1 MTPDLDLERPGTALK
16 VNDASY
22 TSYKNEYK
30 GGFLGGPVLKIPPH
44 TAGHMGSILGPG
56 RSQILWSN

>member
-22 TSYKNEYK
+22 TSDKNEYK
-30 GGFLGGPVLKIPPH
+30 GGFLGGPVVKIPPRN
-44 TAGHMGSILGPG
+44 AGHMGSILGPG

>member
-30 GGFLGGPVLKIPPH
+30 GGFLGGPVLKIPPRN
-44 TAGHMGSILGPG
+44 AGHMGSILGPG